1 MGDVVSLDAYR
12 ARRAGTAV
20 AVPKGGIAAAPSL
33 AEACRGLAAGFSQMR
48 AASVMLAEATAEL
61 RDMAREDWAR
71 DDGDEMAE

>member
-1 MGDVVSLDAYR
+1 
-12 ARRAGTAV
+12 
-20 AVPKGGIAAAPSL
+20 
-33 AEACRGLAAGFSQMR
+33 MR

>member
-12 ARRAGTAV
+12 ARRTEAV
-20 AVPKGGIAAAPSL
+20 AAVPSV

-61 RDMAREDWAR
+61 RDLAREDA
-71 DDGDEMAE
+71 AEW